1 MLISHYQR
9 ILSSVVIFTV
19 SAVTY
24 LPLPALAK
32 SYAVSENIKFD
43 FKGCSKS
50 EVGND
55 VICSGDFR
63 SISGEKSLSITTGK
77 VGSDNKRISITDS
90 SGKVH
95 FVDEIRVGDNW
106 VCRANEIC
114 PGDMNGNVV
123 LVEGVVYKTTFIFKD
138 ISLPSAKIAL
148 FNLICYT
155 NGGFSGIQE
164 IKIRNISTNTSQSI
178 ATLPS
183 PSPQNSGLSKKPA
196 KRNNWSYK
204 INSNAIRFDFNGCT
218 NSGSDIVCS
227 GNFRS
232 LNREQIIAVGP
243 GSDGVFS
250 SSNSISITDI
260 RGTTHRASELRIG
273 NDWSCLKG
281 NNSFGN
287 SCQMTL
293 VEGIDY
299 KTLFIFKDISLP
311 SSKIALFYFNNDSYF
326 SGTGNNFE
334 IKIRDIDVT
343 QNENI

>member
-1 MLISHYQR
+1 MLISRYQK
-9 ILSSVVIFTV
+9 ILSSVVIFTI
-19 SAVTY
+19 SAVTH

-32 SYAVSENIKFD
+32 SYAVSTTIKFD

-55 VICSGDFR
+55 VICSGNFR
-63 SISGEKSLSITTGK
+63 SISGEKGLSITTGQ

-90 SGKVH
+90 NGKVH

-114 PGDMNGNVV
+114 PGDVNGNVI

-164 IKIRNISTNTSQSI
+164 IKIRNISTNISQSI

-183 PSPQNSGLSKKPA
+183 PNPQNSGLSKKPA
-196 KRNNWSYK
+196 KRSKWSYK
-204 INSNAIRFDFNGCT
+204 INNNAIRFDFNGCT
-218 NSGSDIVCS
+218 YSGSDIVCS

-243 GSDGVFS
+243 GRDGVFT
-250 SSNSISITDI
+250 SSNSISITDT
-260 RGTTHRASELRIG
+260 RGMTHRASELKIG
-273 NDWSCLKG
+273 NDWSCIKD
-281 NNSFGN
+281 SD

-311 SSKIALFYFNNDSYF
+311 SSKIALFYFNDNNYF
-326 SGTGNNFE
+326 SGRGNNFE
-334 IKIRDIDVT
+334 IKIRDIDVN
-343 QNENI
+343 QNGNI